1 MKDQTRVDL
10 NTPLIV
16 LDGFET
22 TLQKLI
28 DINENEVETLT
39 ILKDASATAIYGS
52 RGANGVIVIT
62 TKKPAMGQ
70 LRVSYKGDV
79 NIEIPDLTGYDL
91 LEAREKL
98 ELEKRVGLYSKPSN
112 PDQDWSVITVI
123 CSMK

>member
-1 MKDQTRVDL
+1 MQIRGNSSIPNVDELKDQTRVDL

-62 TKKPAMGQ
+62 TKNRLWDSCGSLIKGMST
-70 LRVSYKGDV
+70 LRYL
-79 NIEIPDLTGYDL
+79 I
-91 LEAREKL
+91 
-98 ELEKRVGLYSKPSN
+98 
-112 PDQDWSVITVI
+112 
-123 CSMK
+123 

>member
-1 MKDQTRVDL
+1 MQIRGNSSIPNVDELKDQTRVDL

-52 RGANGVIVIT
+52 RGANGVIV
-62 TKKPAMGQ
+62 
-70 LRVSYKGDV
+70 
-79 NIEIPDLTGYDL
+79 
-91 LEAREKL
+91 
-98 ELEKRVGLYSKPSN
+98 
-112 PDQDWSVITVI
+112 
-123 CSMK
+123 